1 MQKITV
7 LFIAILSLI
16 PISIAVAT
24 PTANDSIVVKMYKT
38 SKQGQGE
45 YVGTI
50 IAKDSQ
56 YGLLLIPNLHNL
68 PAGEHGFHVH
78 VNPSCAD
85 NGLAAGGHLD
95 PDNTGHHFGPYNPYG
110 HLGDLPPLYIH
121 RDGRDTLPVLA
132 PRLTVADIRNHALMI
147 HAGGDNYS
155 DTPEKLGGGGA
166 RIACGVVAK

>member
-1 MQKITV
+1 MT
-7 LFIAILSLI
+7 ILTLL
-16 PISIAVAT
+16 PLSIAVANRNT
-24 PTANDSIVVKMYKT
+24 SDSVVIKMYKT
-38 SKQGQGE
+38 TKQGQGQ

-95 PDNTGHHFGPYNPYG
+95 PTNTGHHFGPYNPYG

-121 RDGRDTLPVLA
+121 SDGRDTLPILA

-147 HAGGDNYS
+147 HVGGDNYS
-155 DTPEKLGGGGA
+155 DTPEKLGGGGV
-166 RIACGVVAK
+166 RIACGVIAK